1 MKRAFLFPGQGAQS
15 VGMGKDFY
23 EKYEE
28 ARKIYDKASEISGM
42 DIKKICFEGPEEEL
56 MKTENTQIAILT
68 TSLAIL
74 DVLRLHNIEAQIATG
89 LSLGEYT
96 ALIYS
101 GVISFEDGIKLIKKR
116 GYYMQHLLPNKK
128 FEMAA
133 VIGLNSSKIEEVCKQ
148 IEKTGKFITPAN
160 YNCKIQTVISGEE
173 CAINEA
179 TIKLKELGAKRVIPL
194 KTSGPFHT
202 KKLEKAKEEYSKE
215 LDKITFNKGKVKVIK
230 NIDGNYYL
238 ENENLKQILAE
249 HIVNPVRFDKTIE
262 LMKNENIDEYIEI
275 GPGKA
280 LTGFIK
286 KDIKEAK
293 TYNINNIETLENYY
307 TRRKFDGRK

>member
-28 ARKIYDKASEISGM
+28 ARKIYDKASEISGV

-74 DVLRLHNIEAQIATG
+74 EVLRLHNIEAQIATG

-249 HIVNPVRFDKTIE
+249 HIVNPVRFDKAIE
-262 LMKNENIDEYIEI
+262 LMENENIDEYIEI

-293 TYNINNIETLENYY
+293 TYNINNIETLENYL
-307 TRRKFDGRK
+307 KEEI

>member
-28 ARKIYDKASEISGM
+28 ARNIYDKASEISGM

-74 DVLRLHNIEAQIATG
+74 EVLRLHNIEAQIATG

-173 CAINEA
+173 SAINEA

-293 TYNINNIETLENYY
+293 TYNINNIETLENYL
-307 TRRKFDGRK
+307 KEEI

>member
-74 DVLRLHNIEAQIATG
+74 EVLRLHNIEAQIATG

-262 LMKNENIDEYIEI
+262 LMENENIDEYIEI

-307 TRRKFDGRK
+307 TRRKFNGRK

>member
-28 ARKIYDKASEISGM
+28 SRKIYDKASEISGM

-74 DVLRLHNIEAQIATG
+74 EVLRLHNIEAQIATG

-286 KDIKEAK
+286 KDIKEVK
-293 TYNINNIETLENYY
+293 TYNINNIETLENYL
-307 TRRKFDGRK
+307 K

>member
-262 LMKNENIDEYIEI
+262 LMENENIDEYIEI

-293 TYNINNIETLENYY
+293 TYNINNIETLENYL
-307 TRRKFDGRK
+307 KEEI

>member
-74 DVLRLHNIEAQIATG
+74 EVLRLHNIEAQIATG

-238 ENENLKQILAE
+238 QNENLKQILAE

-262 LMKNENIDEYIEI
+262 LMENENIDEYIEI

-307 TRRKFDGRK
+307 TRRKFNGRK

>member
-28 ARKIYDKASEISGM
+28 ARKIYDKASEISGV

-74 DVLRLHNIEAQIATG
+74 EVLRLHNIEAQIATG

-173 CAINEA
+173 SAINEA

-249 HIVNPVRFDKTIE
+249 HIVNPVRFDKAIE
-262 LMKNENIDEYIEI
+262 LMENENIDEYIEI

-293 TYNINNIETLENYY
+293 TYNINNIETLENYL
-307 TRRKFDGRK
+307 KEEI

>member
-74 DVLRLHNIEAQIATG
+74 EVLRLHNIEAQIATG

-194 KTSGPFHT
+194 KTSGPFPT

>member
-74 DVLRLHNIEAQIATG
+74 EVLRLHNIEAQIATG

-238 ENENLKQILAE
+238 QNENLKQILAE

-262 LMKNENIDEYIEI
+262 LMENENIDEYIEI

-293 TYNINNIETLENYY
+293 TYNINNIETLENYL
-307 TRRKFDGRK
+307 KEEI